1 MRFKTLYYLM
11 AVIIALAMVFAAG
24 CEEPVD
30 EVVDD
35 PEEEPELDSIKIGV
49 LTDQSGV
56 LDSYGEQQTRGLEL
70 GFEYATEGTMEV
82 LGAEIELIV
91 EDDGSDPSM
100 GLTAARRLIEE
111 EQVDILQGT
120 PNTAVALAVMEEVAA
135 YEVPFIVD
143 PAAGDSVT
151 GENWNRYTFRTGS
164 STSQDAA
171 AGAVFAVEYLAEE
184 LDKDPEE
191 LVFSNLAPDYAWG
204 YESAEAWRNQ
214 IEATG
219 ATVKEDVLP
228 PHDEVDFHPYLEHVL
243 EQEPHG
249 LVVSW
254 SGDGAV
260 RLFDQI
266 DDFGLYEEMLV
277 TGGVGDMHSLRAMG
291 EDAVGFKGMMKYNP
305 RLPDNEVNDWFWD
318 RHIEE
323 YDEDPDLFSSGGFA
337 AASAIVTAIEKA
349 ESTDAEELIETMR
362 GMSFETP
369 KDTMTFREEDHQAL
383 QEMYIVELVM
393 DEDLDHP
400 VPELIETISPEDS
413 APPVM
418 VPEDAER

>member
-1 MRFKTLYYLM
+1 MHGKFAYLLMTLLL
-11 AVIIALAMVFAAG
+11 IGSLFIATG

-30 EVVDD
+30 EEVDD
-35 PEEEPELDSIKIGV
+35 APELDTVKIGI

-56 LDSYGEQQTRGLEL
+56 LASYGEQQTRGLEL
-70 GFEYATEGTMEV
+70 GFEYATDGTMEV
-82 LGAEIELIV
+82 LGGDIELIF

-111 EQVDILQGT
+111 EEVDILQGS

-143 PAAGDSVT
+143 PAAGDSIT

-171 AGAVFAVEYLAEE
+171 AGAMYAVEYLAEE
-184 LDKDPEE
+184 LDKDPSE
-191 LVFSNLAPDYAWG
+191 LVFANLAPDYAWG
-204 YESAEAWRNQ
+204 YESADAWRYQ
-214 IEATG
+214 IEETG
-219 ATVKEDVLP
+219 AEVLDDVLP
-228 PHDEVDFHPYLEHVL
+228 PHDEVDFAPYLTTVL
-243 EQEPHG
+243 EKEPHG

-266 DDFGLYEEMLV
+266 DDFGLYEDMLV

-291 EDAVGFKGMMKYNP
+291 DDAVGFTGMMKYNP
-305 RLPDNEVNDWFWD
+305 RLPENEVNDWFWD
-318 RHIEE
+318 RHLEE
-323 YDEDPDLFSSGGFA
+323 YDEDPDLFTSGGFA

-349 ESTDAEELIETMR
+349 ESTDTEALIETMR

-369 KDTMTFREEDHQAL
+369 KDVMTFREEDHQAL
-383 QEMYIVELVM
+383 QEMYIVELVE
-393 DEDLDHP
+393 DEDVDYP